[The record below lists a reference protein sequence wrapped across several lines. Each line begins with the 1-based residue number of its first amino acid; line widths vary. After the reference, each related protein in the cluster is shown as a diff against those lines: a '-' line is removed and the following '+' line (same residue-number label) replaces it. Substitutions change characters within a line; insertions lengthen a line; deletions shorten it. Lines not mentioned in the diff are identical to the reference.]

1 MRIDFIIDGT
11 VCKTDVL
18 NANGSVYKL
27 LTLDLKSEENLIPL
41 DSINIGFG
49 AKSVLRKLS
58 TLEKTLERSF
68 RKGTRA
74 TLIHLIQKLFEKCP
88 LKFKMTRAI
97 SCLSPTEISSLKPEI
112 LKERF
117 NLLVQL
123 FHVDRIIS
131 SIAAEK
137 VEKQYN
143 QLTSNSDFLEEA
155 LKFNISDDRVDEF
168 YSRIL
173 DSSVTLDLEN
183 VVRLVLILSHG
194 NARVE
199 SGFSINNDI
208 LSEDMLEESIVSQ
221 RISMKVYI
229 RQGLQKM

>member
-1 MRIDFIIDGT
+1 MERF
-11 VCKTDVL
+11 VKSDVL
-18 NANGSVYKL
+18 NTNGSVYNL

-41 DSINIGFG
+41 DSLNLGFG

-58 TLEKTLERSF
+58 TTEKTLERSF
-68 RKGTRA
+68 RKGARA
-74 TLIHLIQKLFEKCP
+74 ALIRLIQKLFEKCP

-97 SCLSPTEISSLKPEI
+97 SCQSPTEISSLKPEI
-112 LKERF
+112 LKKRF

-123 FHVDRIIS
+123 FHDDRIIY

-137 VEKQYN
+137 AEKQYN
-143 QLTSNSDFLEEA
+143 QLINNSDFLEEA
-155 LKFNISDDRVDEF
+155 SKFNINDDRVDEF

-183 VVRLVLILSHG
+183 IARLVLILSHG

-199 SGFSINNDI
+199 PGFSINKDI
-208 LSEDMLEESIVSQ
+208 LSENMLEESIAS
-221 RISMKVYI
+221 
-229 RQGLQKM
+229 